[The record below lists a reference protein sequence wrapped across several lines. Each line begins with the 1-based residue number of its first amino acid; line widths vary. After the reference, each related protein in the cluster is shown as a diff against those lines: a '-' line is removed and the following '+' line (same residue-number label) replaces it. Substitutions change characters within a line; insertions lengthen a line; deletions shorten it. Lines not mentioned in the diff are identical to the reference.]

1 MTFDIGQFSGE
12 CACGE
17 THKLATREIII
28 ESGAISGFAGLADR
42 LELGDGAVVVCDD
55 NTRFCAERIAEI
67 LGRRMHRTRLACLSA
82 KDLHADEHAVALL
95 DGMLPPDAGWLV
107 AAGDGTIHDTT
118 RFVAKERG
126 TPFVAFPTAAA
137 VDAYVSATS
146 AMTWHGY
153 KVTAPAAAPVAV
165 VADTDIFS
173 SAPYRLTAS
182 GLGEALGKYTSLADW
197 KVASLVTGEPYCERI
212 ASRIGEAAD
221 AVRAE
226 MPDIRRGG
234 RDGCERLMYTL
245 LLSGTAMQ
253 LCGSS
258 RPASG
263 AEHHLSHLWELEVI
277 NPRLGALHGEKV
289 GIGAIIVLER
299 YKDLLKSGALASDR
313 ASPVYGGLPTRL
325 LRAKFGDHYGNIVAE
340 NTPDPLESVSPDAL
354 LAALPE
360 IREIVAGL
368 PDPAALAKQMEDAG
382 CKTTLREIGLGDG
395 ILRDSLELSPFVRA
409 RLTLQRLSSMLPP
422 RGAAL

>member
-1 MTFDIGQFSGE
+1 V
-12 CACGE
+12 CGA
-17 THKLATREIII
+17 THSLSTKEIII
-28 ESGAISGFAGLADR
+28 ESGAVARFDSLAR
-42 LELGDGAVVVCDD
+42 RPELGDGAVVVCDD
-55 NTRFCAERIAEI
+55 NTRFCAERIAEV
-67 LGRRMHRTRLACLSA
+67 LGGHMHTARFACLSA

-95 DGMLPPDAGWLV
+95 DGLLPPDAGWLV

-126 TPFVAFPTAAA
+126 IPFVAFPTAAA

-153 KVTAPAAAPVAV
+153 KVTVPAAAPVAV
-165 VADTDIFS
+165 IADTDVFS
-173 SAPYRLTAS
+173 AAPYRLTAS
-182 GLGEALGKYTSLADW
+182 GFGEVFGKYTSLADW
-197 KVASLVTGEPYCERI
+197 KIASAVTGEPYCERI

-226 MPDIRRGG
+226 MSGIRRGD

-253 LCGSS
+253 LCGNS

-263 AEHHLSHLWELEVI
+263 AEHHMSHLWELEVI

-289 GIGAIIVLER
+289 GIGAVLILRR
-299 YKDLLKSGALASDR
+299 YKELLKSGALSGDR
-313 ASPVYGGLPTRL
+313 APAVYEGLPTRL
-325 LRAKFGDHYGNIVAE
+325 LRAKFGDHYGNIVVE
-340 NTPDPLESVSPDAL
+340 NTPDPLASVSRDSL
-354 LAALPE
+354 HDALPE

-368 PDPAALAKQMEDAG
+368 PDPETLRKQMEDAG

-395 ILRDSLELSPFVRA
+395 LLRDSLMLSPFVRA
-409 RLTLQRLSSMLPP
+409 RLTLQRLSGMLPSA
-422 RGAAL
+422 GAAL